1 MILEEDDARRARGCK
16 KKVVVSQKDEGLPK
30 NILEGNEAIET
41 TYDDG
46 LLAIGLDVF
55 EAEERVG
62 NVVEEGEGV
71 KVAATTTDDENHEL
85 MHIGPEVFE
94 GDRVENM
101 GIGDNHLDANVL
113 GGVATSTRSK
123 EIFVQHWIN
132 DMKAMEKHRGNPGGT
147 AAIEGDH
154 RYASFMVEKLVDD
167 NAAETNVVSGL
178 QDGDGVD
185 ASDGD
190 ARTVITVVK
199 FPMSELLLVVNVE
212 VS

>member
-1 MILEEDDARRARGCK
+1 
-16 KKVVVSQKDEGLPK
+16 
-30 NILEGNEAIET
+30 
-41 TYDDG
+41 
-46 LLAIGLDVF
+46 
-55 EAEERVG
+55 
-62 NVVEEGEGV
+62 
-71 KVAATTTDDENHEL
+71 
-85 MHIGPEVFE
+85 
-94 GDRVENM
+94 
-101 GIGDNHLDANVL
+101 
-113 GGVATSTRSK
+113 
-123 EIFVQHWIN
+123 
-132 DMKAMEKHRGNPGGT
+132 MKAMEKHRGNPGGT